1 MVTLASPDAPRRRSP
16 LERLAVTSQV
26 HGVSGCGNKRSG
38 QLRASSK
45 IFPLFDTV
53 NVQFKIRWWGLGILN
68 GNDIVFLPLGW
79 CGRCCLSRSPPPDIG
94 HSLTLFVDR
103 SVVNGLCTSRL
114 QCRPRLRPFDSGS
127 RAWGSPEFCALLCL
141 RTAAVFSHTRAPQT
155 RSTHKSQLRIAF
167 VVLKLGRCA
176 RLLKSFGSVI
186 REMIRYEVPTHVGKV
201 SRRVG

>member
-53 NVQFKIRWWGLGILN
+53 NVQFKIRWWGLGIQN
-68 GNDIVFLPLGW
+68 GNNIVFLPLGW
-79 CGRCCLSRSPPPDIG
+79 CGRCCLALAPTRPSLNAFRSG
-94 HSLTLFVDR
+94 KY
-103 SVVNGLCTSRL
+103 GLCTSRL
-114 QCRPRLRPFDSGS
+114 CSVGHASVHAIAAPVLGVLRSSARCCVCEQQQFS
-127 RAWGSPEFCALLCL
+127 ATHALLRHGP
-141 RTAAVFSHTRAPQT
+141 RTSRNSAS
-155 RSTHKSQLRIAF
+155 F

-186 REMIRYEVPTHVGKV
+186 REMIRYEVPTHVRKV

>member
-53 NVQFKIRWWGLGILN
+53 NVQFKIRWWGLGIQN
-68 GNDIVFLPLGW
+68 GNNIVFLPLGW
-79 CGRCCLSRSPPPDIG
+79 CGRCCLALAPTRP
-94 HSLTLFVDR
+94 SLTLFVL
-103 SVVNGLCTSRL
+103 VNGLCTSRL
-114 QCRPRLRPFDSGS
+114 QCRPRLRPCDSGS

-155 RSTHKSQLRIAF
+155 RSTHKSQLR
-167 VVLKLGRCA
+167 VVR
-176 RLLKSFGSVI
+176 RPQTRSV
-186 REMIRYEVPTHVGKV
+186 RSPPEVFWFCDP
-201 SRRVG
+201 